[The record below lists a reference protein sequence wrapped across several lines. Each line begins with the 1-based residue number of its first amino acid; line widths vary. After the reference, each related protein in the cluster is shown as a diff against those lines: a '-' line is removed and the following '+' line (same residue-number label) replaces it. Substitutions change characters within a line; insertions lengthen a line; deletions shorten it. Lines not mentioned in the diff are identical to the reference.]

1 MAKQLLYETY
11 AFVPTA
17 EAVKRLQEDR
27 NSGKAVVFPLPIPG
41 RLSVCDCVNGNNRI
55 YPQTVWQKNLAEDSS
70 LRKSIKSHSAFGL
83 LEHPKDGKI
92 DLNSPISH
100 ILTNVWMEGLEV
112 HGEITLVR
120 TAEGMKLSALIEA
133 GYNPLVSSRG
143 YGSVTPN
150 ERGVD
155 VVQDDFVCES
165 WDCVHTPSFT
175 DAVLNPPREEAAKQ
189 ESKEL
194 GEAKAAPAAAS
205 KQSLSEGTAPA
216 VAESSPKPASA
227 SGKTQTT
234 TPMPDIKAI
243 QESVSRLRAVDPSKL
258 DPKRFAEGL
267 TQAQSLHRDVAE
279 IVAEAP
285 KLSYDGQRLHD
296 ELNAI
301 ESAFNEAAK
310 APGKTVT
317 TLKEQQTKTLKVLK
331 GVAET
336 ALSFKGKLK
345 EAMKQLAHL
354 REQLA
359 YRQNKMLVQ
368 EKKIAITCAALD
380 EMTRRYNEDTTSLGR
395 RLIVLEFNPTDEAI
409 KKRLNEA
416 VKPAQLVPIRA
427 ELKKLTEG
435 PAPAAKQI
443 PDGKLPAAA
452 QKEKEEP
459 AKSKDEEGKK
469 EEAKVE
475 AKVEAKAN
483 PPVPVA
489 TPAPEFPTARAFS
502 VAESISLTPRL
513 SKSVL
518 NG

>member
-11 AFVPTA
+11 AFVPSA
-17 EAVKRLQEDR
+17 DAVKRLQEDR

-41 RLSVCDCVNGNNRI
+41 RLSVCDCINGNNRI
-55 YPQTVWQKNLAEDSS
+55 YPLTVWQKNLAEDSS

-100 ILTNVWMEGLEV
+100 ILTNIWMEGKEV

-150 ERGVD
+150 DKGAD

-189 ESKEL
+189 EAKEL
-194 GEAKAAPAAAS
+194 GEAKAAPVPAPAAPAP
-205 KQSLSEGTAPA
+205 KSLSEGTAPA

-243 QESVSRLRAVDPSKL
+243 TESVSRLRAVDPSKL

-301 ESAFNEAAK
+301 EFAFNEAAK

-317 TLKEQQTKTLKVLK
+317 TLKEQQTKTLRVLK

-345 EAMKQLAHL
+345 EAAKVLAHL
-354 REQLA
+354 HEQAA
-359 YRQNKMLVQ
+359 YRQNKIAVQ

-395 RLIVLEFNPTDEAI
+395 RLIMVEFNPTDEAI

-427 ELKKLTEG
+427 ELKKLTET
-435 PAPAAKQI
+435 APAAKQI

-452 QKEKEEP
+452 AAKEKDE
-459 AKSKDEEGKK
+459 KKDEKK
-469 EEAKVE
+469 EESKVAPKVE
-475 AKVEAKAN
+475 AKTSN
-483 PPVPVA
+483 PPVPAA
-489 TPAPEFPTARAFS
+489 TPAPEYPTARAFS

-513 SKSVL
+513 STVL